1 MQLSAS
7 DVGVDEHKFL
17 SEILEQAM
25 TYDQLQCGE
34 LLCMEGIARRYQM
47 WEEVYSATL
56 KQADAGADAA
66 PWMDERTLF
75 LGERNRG
82 HALISPELEERVAN
96 ELAKESAILKER
108 RKGRE
113 DKLLRQAEMDNI
125 AGPFAG
131 DQARPR
137 GRGRGR

>member
-1 MQLSAS
+1 M
-7 DVGVDEHKFL
+7 
-17 SEILEQAM
+17 
-25 TYDQLQCGE
+25 
-34 LLCMEGIARRYQM
+34 RR
-47 WEEVYSATL
+47 WSPVYSDGGPDNVQAASKSATVGNVEWGGHGAHSL

-108 RKGRE
+108 RYARE
-113 DKLLRQAEMDNI
+113 EKLLRQAEMDNI
-125 AGPFAG
+125 AGPSAC
-131 DQARPR
+131 DQPRPR